1 MSDERRT
8 TDDDG
13 LSGAYSL
20 DALSAEEK
28 ERFERA
34 LASSDELRAES
45 AGFADTAALL
55 GSLDSVAPP
64 PSLKADIFAKIQG
77 LPQLAPLTDD
87 TSDASSESA
96 PVDAPVAESA
106 PIAEPA
112 SGATRTPGRAE
123 SEAQR
128 RWFRSPGALLGLAA
142 ASVAAIAGSIVGV
155 NWPGPTGWGAQHEL
169 TSIQAAA
176 DATTFTSEVAGGGE
190 VTVLWSA
197 DLGRAAVMVEGM
209 PQPAD
214 GQTYELWFI
223 DDSGAVPAGT
233 FEPGDDGSTW
243 RVLEGENSGSPAI
256 GVTVEPEGGSPA
268 PTTDPIVVV
277 QT

>member
-1 MSDERRT
+1 MNDVRRN
-8 TDDDG
+8 DGDDG

-28 ERFERA
+28 ERFELA
-34 LASSDELRAES
+34 LASSDELRAEA
-45 AGFADTAALL
+45 AGFADTAALV
-55 GSLDSVAPP
+55 GGLDAVTPP

-77 LPQLAPLTDD
+77 LPQLAPQGDD
-87 TSDASSESA
+87 ASSVSSESA
-96 PVDAPVAESA
+96 PVLEPVAEPRA
-106 PIAEPA
+106 PRA
-112 SGATRTPGRAE
+112 PGRAE
-123 SEAQR
+123 SEAKR
-128 RWFRSPGALLGLAA
+128 RWFRSPGAVLGLAA

-197 DLGRAAVMVEGM
+197 ELGRAAVMVEGM